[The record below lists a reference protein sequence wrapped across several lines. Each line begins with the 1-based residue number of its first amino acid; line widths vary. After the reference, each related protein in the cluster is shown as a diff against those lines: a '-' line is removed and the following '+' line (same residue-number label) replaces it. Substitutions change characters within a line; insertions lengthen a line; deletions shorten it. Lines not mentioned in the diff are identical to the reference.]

1 MEPIIDASHVYIR
14 YLLGDFRDIGLKEW
28 TIQKVKRERRVES
41 RWSVED
47 VSFTLEK
54 GDFLGIIGANGAGK
68 STILKAICGIL
79 PPAKGSIQVNGNISA
94 LLELGTG
101 FDSDLNL
108 IENIYMRGAL
118 LGYEKDFITERID
131 EIIEFAELKEFQFY
145 KYKQLSSGMRSR
157 LAFAIACMVDPE
169 ILILDEVL
177 SVGDGG
183 FRRKSEQK
191 MMEVI
196 QSGATTLFVSHSVA
210 QMKRLCNKVLW
221 LDMGKQIAF
230 AKNKEESIKILTCYS
245 NYMKERAIN
254 PAAKPSLTL
263 PAPAKKPEKPTA
275 PKKPATKPT
284 PVAKPQ
290 KRLASDIQYEIYS
303 KAYIDILNEMVLHP
317 ETIDQFKA
325 YFQDKQITHLA
336 IYGESMVLKTIA
348 VLLKEAGIS
357 VDYLLENEKKSSP
370 YAKTI
375 HSRDIQKYPDT
386 QCILIGDVRFEKNI
400 LEKVHKRTK
409 IPVITISEAM
419 HYKKDSKKNTTK

>member
-47 VSFTLEK
+47 ISFTLEK

-79 PPAKGSIQVNGNISA
+79 PPVKGNIQVNGNISA

-101 FDSDLNL
+101 FDGDLNL

-118 LGYEKDFITERID
+118 LGYGKDFITERVD

-177 SVGDGG
+177 SVGDSG
-183 FRRKSEQK
+183 FRKKSEQK

-196 QSGATTLFVSHSVA
+196 KGGATTLFVSHSIS

-221 LDMGKQIAF
+221 LDMGKQVAF
-230 AKNKEESIKILTCYS
+230 AKNKEESAKILTCYS

-263 PAPAKKPEKPTA
+263 PAPAKKPAKPATPKKPTA
-275 PKKPATKPT
+275 KPKPA
-284 PVAKPQ
+284 AKPQ
-290 KRLASDIQYEIYS
+290 KRSASDIQYEIYS

-336 IYGESMVLKTIA
+336 IYGESMVLKTIT

-357 VDYLLENEKKSSP
+357 VDYLLENGKKSSP

-386 QCILIGDVRFEKNI
+386 QCILVGDVRFEPQI
-400 LEKVHKRTK
+400 LEKVKKCTD
-409 IPVITISEAM
+409 IPVVTISEAM
-419 HYKKDSKKNTTK
+419 HYKKESKKTK

>member
-14 YLLGDFRDIGLKEW
+14 YLLGDFRDIELKEW

-101 FDSDLNL
+101 FDGDLNL

-230 AKNKEESIKILTCYS
+230 AKNKQESEKILTCYS

-254 PAAKPSLTL
+254 PAAKPSLML
-263 PAPAKKPEKPTA
+263 PAPAKKPA
-275 PKKPATKPT
+275 AKKPAGKPT
-284 PVAKPQ
+284 SA

-317 ETIDQFKA
+317 ETVDQFKA
-325 YFQDKQITHLA
+325 YFQDKHITHLA

-348 VLLKEAGIS
+348 VLLKDAGVS
-357 VDYLLENEKKSSP
+357 VDYLLENGKKSSE

-375 HSRDIQKYPDT
+375 HSRDIHKYPDT

>member
-101 FDSDLNL
+101 FDGDLNL

-230 AKNKEESIKILTCYS
+230 AKNKQESEKILTCYS

-254 PAAKPSLTL
+254 PAAKPSLML
-263 PAPAKKPEKPTA
+263 PAPAKKPA
-275 PKKPATKPT
+275 AKKPAGKPT
-284 PVAKPQ
+284 SA

-317 ETIDQFKA
+317 ETVDQFKA
-325 YFQDKQITHLA
+325 YFQDKQINHLA

-348 VLLKEAGIS
+348 VLLKDAGVS
-357 VDYLLENEKKSSP
+357 VDYLLENGKKSSE

-375 HSRDIQKYPDT
+375 HSRDIHKYPDT

>member
-1 MEPIIDASHVYIR
+1 MFLH
-14 YLLGDFRDIGLKEW
+14 
-28 TIQKVKRERRVES
+28 T
-41 RWSVED
+41 
-47 VSFTLEK
+47 EK

-196 QSGATTLFVSHSVA
+196 QGGATTLFVSHSVA

-230 AKNKEESIKILTCYS
+230 AKNKQESEKILTCYS
-245 NYMKERAIN
+245 NYMKERNQSRCKAKFN
-254 PAAKPSLTL
+254 AACSCKRTRKTDCT
-263 PAPAKKPEKPTA
+263 KKASYKA
-275 PKKPATKPT
+275 NACRKATKT
-284 PVAKPQ
+284 
-290 KRLASDIQYEIYS
+290 LS
-303 KAYIDILNEMVLHP
+303 
-317 ETIDQFKA
+317 F
-325 YFQDKQITHLA
+325 
-336 IYGESMVLKTIA
+336 
-348 VLLKEAGIS
+348 
-357 VDYLLENEKKSSP
+357 
-370 YAKTI
+370 
-375 HSRDIQKYPDT
+375 
-386 QCILIGDVRFEKNI
+386 
-400 LEKVHKRTK
+400 
-409 IPVITISEAM
+409 
-419 HYKKDSKKNTTK
+419 

>member
-118 LGYEKDFITERID
+118 LGYEKNFITERID

-230 AKNKEESIKILTCYS
+230 AKNKQESEKILTCYS

-254 PAAKPSLTL
+254 PAAKPSLML
-263 PAPAKKPEKPTA
+263 PAPAKKPA
-275 PKKPATKPT
+275 AKKPAGKPT
-284 PVAKPQ
+284 SA

-317 ETIDQFKA
+317 ETVDQFKA
-325 YFQDKQITHLA
+325 YFQDKHITHLA

-348 VLLKEAGIS
+348 VLLKDAGVS
-357 VDYLLENEKKSSP
+357 VDYLLENGKKSSE

-375 HSRDIQKYPDT
+375 HSRDIHKYPDT
-386 QCILIGDVRFEKNI
+386 QCILIGDVRFEEKI
-400 LEKVHKRTK
+400 PEKVHKRTK

>member
-118 LGYEKDFITERID
+118 LGYEKNFITERID

-230 AKNKEESIKILTCYS
+230 AKNKQESEKILTCYS

-254 PAAKPSLTL
+254 PAAKPSLML
-263 PAPAKKPEKPTA
+263 PAPAKKPA
-275 PKKPATKPT
+275 AKKPAGKPT
-284 PVAKPQ
+284 SA

-317 ETIDQFKA
+317 ETVDQFKA
-325 YFQDKQITHLA
+325 YFQDKHITRLA

-348 VLLKEAGIS
+348 VLLKDAGVS
-357 VDYLLENEKKSSP
+357 VDYLLENGKKSSE

-375 HSRDIQKYPDT
+375 HSRDIHKYPDT
-386 QCILIGDVRFEKNI
+386 QCILIGDVRFEEKI

-419 HYKKDSKKNTTK
+419 HYKKDSKKNT

>member
-1 MEPIIDASHVYIR
+1 MEPIINASHVYIR

-118 LGYEKDFITERID
+118 LGYEKNFITERID

-230 AKNKEESIKILTCYS
+230 AKNKQESEKILTCYS

-254 PAAKPSLTL
+254 PAAKPSLML
-263 PAPAKKPEKPTA
+263 PAPAKKPA
-275 PKKPATKPT
+275 AKKPAGKPT
-284 PVAKPQ
+284 SA

-317 ETIDQFKA
+317 ETVDQFKA
-325 YFQDKQITHLA
+325 YFQDKHITHLA

-348 VLLKEAGIS
+348 VLLKDAGVS
-357 VDYLLENEKKSSP
+357 VDYLLENGKKSSE

-375 HSRDIQKYPDT
+375 HSRDIHKYPDT
-386 QCILIGDVRFEKNI
+386 QCILIGDVRFEEKI

>member
-101 FDSDLNL
+101 FDGDLNL

-131 EIIEFAELKEFQFY
+131 EIIEFAELKKFQFY

-230 AKNKEESIKILTCYS
+230 AKNKQESEKILTCYS

-254 PAAKPSLTL
+254 PAAKPSLML
-263 PAPAKKPEKPTA
+263 PAPAKKPA
-275 PKKPATKPT
+275 AKKPAGKPT
-284 PVAKPQ
+284 SA

-317 ETIDQFKA
+317 ETVDQFKA
-325 YFQDKQITHLA
+325 YFQDKHITHLA

-348 VLLKEAGIS
+348 VLLKDAGVS
-357 VDYLLENEKKSSP
+357 VDYLLENGKKSSE

-375 HSRDIQKYPDT
+375 HSRDIHKYPDT

>member
-118 LGYEKDFITERID
+118 LGYEKNFITERID

-230 AKNKEESIKILTCYS
+230 AKNKQESEKILTCYS

-254 PAAKPSLTL
+254 PAAKPSLML
-263 PAPAKKPEKPTA
+263 PAPAKKPA
-275 PKKPATKPT
+275 AKKPAGKPT
-284 PVAKPQ
+284 SA

-317 ETIDQFKA
+317 ETVDQFKA
-325 YFQDKQITHLA
+325 YFQDKHITHLA

-348 VLLKEAGIS
+348 VLLKDAGVS
-357 VDYLLENEKKSSP
+357 VDYLLENGKKSSE

-375 HSRDIQKYPDT
+375 HSRDIHKYPDT
-386 QCILIGDVRFEKNI
+386 QCILIGDVRFEEKI

>member
-14 YLLGDFRDIGLKEW
+14 YLLGNFRDIGLKEW

-101 FDSDLNL
+101 FDGDLNL

-230 AKNKEESIKILTCYS
+230 AKNKQESEKILTCYS

-254 PAAKPSLTL
+254 PAAKPSLML
-263 PAPAKKPEKPTA
+263 PAPAKKPA
-275 PKKPATKPT
+275 AKKPAGKPT
-284 PVAKPQ
+284 SA

-317 ETIDQFKA
+317 ETVDQFKA
-325 YFQDKQITHLA
+325 YFQDKHITHLA

-348 VLLKEAGIS
+348 VLLKDAGVS
-357 VDYLLENEKKSSP
+357 VDYLLENGKKSSE

-375 HSRDIQKYPDT
+375 HSRDIHKYPDT